1 MTTEQEHN
9 QQQQPPAETAQSIKL
24 AIDDALDHHLPRDS
38 ELAPDLIAA
47 MRYSTL
53 GSGKRIRP
61 LLTCATTLGVGGHLE
76 DALAPACALEYI
88 HAYSLIH
95 DDLPAMDDDDLRHG
109 LPSCHV
115 RFGQATAILAGD
127 ALQSL
132 AFATLADA
140 PAVNG
145 EVKVK
150 ALRLLSNNSGW
161 KGMVGGQAR
170 DMSAEGTKL
179 SLTELQALHSAKTGA
194 LITASVQMGA
204 LVGDASSEQYVLLTE
219 FANRIGLAFQVVD
232 DVLDVTQSTEHLGK
246 PAGSDTK
253 ADKNTYPALMGLTQ
267 AQEYAEELLAEA
279 MPLLGRAKVSSSLLA
294 DIATAAVRRTR

>member
-1 MTTEQEHN
+1 MTTT
-9 QQQQPPAETAQSIKL
+9 ETVQSIKL

-38 ELAPDLIAA
+38 DLAPDLLQA
-47 MRYSTL
+47 MRYSAL

-61 LLTCATTLGVGGHLE
+61 LLSCAATLGMGGHLE
-76 DALAPACALEYI
+76 DALAPACALEFI

-95 DDLPAMDDDDLRHG
+95 DDLPSMDDDDLRHG

-115 RFGQATAILAGD
+115 RFGEATAILAGD

-132 AFATLADA
+132 AFTTLAEA
-140 PAVNG
+140 PALEP
-145 EVKVK
+145 EVKVQ
-150 ALRLLSNNSGW
+150 ALRLLGNNSGW

-170 DMSAEGTKL
+170 DMSAEGQKL

-194 LITASVQMGA
+194 LITASVQIGA
-204 LVGDASSEQYVLLTE
+204 LVGGASSEQFVLLTE

-253 ADKNTYPALMGLTQ
+253 ADKNTYPVLMGLQ
-267 AQEYAEELLAEA
+267 QSEAYAEELLAEA
-279 MPLLGRAKVSSSLLA
+279 IPLLERAQVGDRLLA
-294 DIATAAVRRTR
+294 DIALSAVHRTK